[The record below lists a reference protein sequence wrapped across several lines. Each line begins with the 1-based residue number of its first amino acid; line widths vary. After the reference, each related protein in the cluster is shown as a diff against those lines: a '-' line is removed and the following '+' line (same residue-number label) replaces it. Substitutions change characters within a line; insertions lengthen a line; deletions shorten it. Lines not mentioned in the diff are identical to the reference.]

1 MDETVTVT
9 IRLLDKEYRIGCPS
23 HERDALLA
31 SAQYVNGKMREIRD
45 RGRVLGTERVAILAA
60 LNIAHELLQN
70 EGQIE
75 RQRREVKAQTETLLT
90 RIEKT
95 LAEL

>member
-1 MDETVTVT
+1 MEEMVTVT

-31 SAQYVNGKMREIRD
+31 AAQYVNGKMREIRD

-70 EGQIE
+70 GDQRE
-75 RQRREVKAQTETLLT
+75 RQRREVKAQTESFLT